1 MGSTVGGSPIAP
13 LDNPHAEAHYRF
25 LNGLQSK
32 VLESFGNE
40 EVRVAG
46 ISGLGG
52 GVAVAP
58 QRQARGA
65 AGTAR
70 PRRSRKAR
78 GGDGRI
84 AWVFLAPA
92 LLGFALFYLYPT
104 IRGAYFSFTDY
115 DLLSS
120 PHSVGAANY
129 RALWHDPLFWNA
141 LRVTLQYVV
150 INIVSQTVLALGLAW
165 LMFRLTR
172 SIVVR
177 VLLLVPWLVPN
188 VAVGLLWLW
197 LLDANLGFVNHLI
210 TDLGGSSQ
218 GFFTTPELAMPT
230 IALINTWQY
239 TGYTALLFYAGML
252 QIPTNLFESAR
263 LDGAGEIRT
272 FTRITLPLMRPILA
286 LVLVVSLIGSFQIF
300 DTISI
305 DPEKGG
311 PINATRAIYYYIYE
325 LAFTQF
331 RMGYACAVAIT
342 LVLILGVLT
351 FIQMR
356 LLRASRSDL
365 A

>member
-1 MGSTVGGSPIAP
+1 M
-13 LDNPHAEAHYRF
+13 
-25 LNGLQSK
+25 
-32 VLESFGNE
+32 
-40 EVRVAG
+40 AG
-46 ISGLGG
+46 ITGSSL
-52 GVAVAP
+52 AVATAAHEGP
-58 QRQARGA
+58 PEAVGA
-65 AGTAR
+65 ARPGRRRAAR
-70 PRRSRKAR
+70 R
-78 GGDGRI
+78 GDGRI
-84 AWVFLAPA
+84 ASLFLAPA
-92 LLGFALFYLYPT
+92 LVGFALFYLYPT
-104 IRGAYFSFTDY
+104 IRGVYFSFTDY
-115 DLLSS
+115 DLLSP

-129 RALWHDPLFWNA
+129 RYLWRDPLFWNA

-172 SIVVR
+172 SVLVR
-177 VLLLVPWLVPN
+177 VLFLVPWLVPN

-218 GFFTTPELAMPT
+218 GFFTTPSLAMPT
-230 IALINTWQY
+230 IAVINTWQY

-252 QIPTNLFESAR
+252 QIPGTLFESAR
-263 LDGAGEIRT
+263 LDGAGEVRT
-272 FTRITLPLMRPILA
+272 FTRITLPLLRPIMA

-300 DTISI
+300 DTVSI
-305 DPEKGG
+305 DPAQGG
-311 PINATRAIYYYIYE
+311 PVNATRVIYYYIYQ

-331 RMGYACAVAIT
+331 RMGYASAVAVT

-351 FIQMR
+351 FLQLR

>member
-1 MGSTVGGSPIAP
+1 M
-13 LDNPHAEAHYRF
+13 AE
-25 LNGLQSK
+25 
-32 VLESFGNE
+32 
-40 EVRVAG
+40 
-46 ISGLGG
+46 ISGPVG
-52 GVAVAP
+52 GVALA
-58 QRQARGA
+58 ARNRPRGTSAGA
-65 AGTAR
+65 ARRRRGSGAR
-70 PRRSRKAR
+70 R
-78 GGDGRI
+78 GDGRV

-104 IRGAYFSFTDY
+104 VRGAYFSFTDY
-115 DLLSS
+115 DLLSP

-129 RALWHDPLFWNA
+129 RALWHDPLYWNA

-172 SIVVR
+172 SVLIR

-210 TDLGGSSQ
+210 TAAGGSSQ
-218 GFFTTPELAMPT
+218 GFFTTPALAMPA
-230 IALINTWQY
+230 IAMINTWQY
-239 TGYTALLFYAGML
+239 TGYTALLLYAGML
-252 QIPTNLFESAR
+252 QIPSSLYESAR

-286 LVLVVSLIGSFQIF
+286 LVLIVSVIGSFQIF

-305 DPEKGG
+305 TPTHGG
-311 PINATRAIYYYIYE
+311 PVNATRAIYYYIYQ

-331 RMGYACAVAIT
+331 RMGYACAVAMT

-351 FIQMR
+351 FLQMR

>member
-1 MGSTVGGSPIAP
+1 MHVAITGSGGT
-13 LDNPHAEAHYRF
+13 
-25 LNGLQSK
+25 
-32 VLESFGNE
+32 
-40 EVRVAG
+40 
-46 ISGLGG
+46 
-52 GVAVAP
+52 VAVAP
-58 QRQARGA
+58 RRTSATAGARRGR
-65 AGTAR
+65 AGGG
-70 PRRSRKAR
+70 PRRGDAR
-78 GGDGRI
+78 V
-84 AWVFLAPA
+84 AWLFLAPA
-92 LLGFALFYLYPT
+92 LVGFALFYLYPT
-104 IRGAYFSFTDY
+104 VRGVYFSFTDY
-115 DLLSS
+115 DLLSP

-129 RALWHDPLFWNA
+129 TALWHDPLFWNS

-172 SIVVR
+172 SVLVR

-210 TDLGGSSQ
+210 TSMGGSSQ
-218 GFFTTPELAMPT
+218 GFFTTPSLAMPT
-230 IALINTWQY
+230 IAMINTWQY
-239 TGYTALLFYAGML
+239 AGYTALLFYAGML
-252 QIPTNLFESAR
+252 QIPPMLYESAR

-305 DPEKGG
+305 DPEHGG
-311 PINATRAIYYYIYE
+311 PINATRAIYYYIYQ

-331 RMGYACAVAIT
+331 RMGYACAVAVT
-342 LVLILGVLT
+342 LVLVLGVLT
-351 FIQMR
+351 FVQMR
-356 LLRASRSDL
+356 LLRANRSDL

>member
-1 MGSTVGGSPIAP
+1 MAGTDLSGGA
-13 LDNPHAEAHYRF
+13 
-25 LNGLQSK
+25 
-32 VLESFGNE
+32 
-40 EVRVAG
+40 
-46 ISGLGG
+46 
-52 GVAVAP
+52 VAVAAR
-58 QRQARGA
+58 QRPRAARGES
-65 AGTAR
+65 G
-70 PRRSRKAR
+70 AR
-78 GGDGRI
+78 GRRPARRGDGRI

-115 DLLSS
+115 DLLSA
-120 PHSVGAANY
+120 PRSVGFANY
-129 RALWHDPLFWNA
+129 TDLWHDPLYWNA

-150 INIVSQTVLALGLAW
+150 INIVSQTVLALALAW

-172 SIVVR
+172 SVLVR

-197 LLDANLGFVNHLI
+197 LLDANLGLVNHLI
-210 TDLGGSSQ
+210 TAVGGSSQ
-218 GFFTTPELAMPT
+218 GFFTTPSLAMPT
-230 IALINTWQY
+230 IAMINTWQY

-252 QIPTNLFESAR
+252 QIPANLYESAR
-263 LDGAGEIRT
+263 LDGAGELRT
-272 FTRITLPLMRPILA
+272 FTRITLPLLRPILA

-305 DPEKGG
+305 TPTHGG
-311 PINATRAIYYYIYE
+311 PINATRAVYYYIYE

-331 RMGYACAVAIT
+331 RMGYACAVAMT
-342 LVLILGVLT
+342 LVLILGLLT
-351 FIQMR
+351 FVQMR

>member
-1 MGSTVGGSPIAP
+1 MAITGSGGT
-13 LDNPHAEAHYRF
+13 
-25 LNGLQSK
+25 
-32 VLESFGNE
+32 
-40 EVRVAG
+40 
-46 ISGLGG
+46 
-52 GVAVAP
+52 VAVAP
-58 QRQARGA
+58 RPASAA
-65 AGTAR
+65 AGAR
-70 PRRSRKAR
+70 RGRAGGGPRRGDAR
-78 GGDGRI
+78 V
-84 AWVFLAPA
+84 AWLFLAPA
-92 LLGFALFYLYPT
+92 LVGFALFYLYPT
-104 IRGAYFSFTDY
+104 VRGVYFSFTDY
-115 DLLSS
+115 DLLSP

-129 RALWHDPLFWNA
+129 TALWHDPLFWNS
-141 LRVTLQYVV
+141 LRVTLQYVA

-172 SIVVR
+172 SVLVR

-210 TDLGGSSQ
+210 TAMGGSSQ
-218 GFFTTPELAMPT
+218 GFLTTPSLAMPT
-230 IALINTWQY
+230 IAMINTWQY

-252 QIPTNLFESAR
+252 QIPPTLYESAR

-305 DPEKGG
+305 DPEHGG
-311 PINATRAIYYYIYE
+311 PINATRAIYYYIYQ

-331 RMGYACAVAIT
+331 RMGYACAVAVT
-342 LVLILGVLT
+342 LVLVLGVLT
-351 FIQMR
+351 FVQMR
-356 LLRASRSDL
+356 LLRANRSDL

>member
-1 MGSTVGGSPIAP
+1 
-13 LDNPHAEAHYRF
+13 
-25 LNGLQSK
+25 
-32 VLESFGNE
+32 
-40 EVRVAG
+40 VAG
-46 ISGLGG
+46 ITGSSVGPA
-52 GVAVAP
+52 VAVRDRPRAEG
-58 QRQARGA
+58 RG
-65 AGTAR
+65 AR
-70 PRRSRKAR
+70 PRRGRAAR
-78 GGDGRI
+78 RGDGRI

-104 IRGAYFSFTDY
+104 VRGAYFSFTDY
-115 DLLSS
+115 DLLSP

-129 RALWHDPLFWNA
+129 RALWHDPLYWNA

-150 INIVSQTVLALGLAW
+150 INIVSQTVLALALAW

-172 SIVVR
+172 SVLVR

-197 LLDANLGFVNHLI
+197 LLDANLGLVNHLI

-218 GFFTTPELAMPT
+218 GFFTTPGLAMPT
-230 IALINTWQY
+230 IAMINTWQY

-252 QIPTNLFESAR
+252 QIPSSLYESAR

-286 LVLVVSLIGSFQIF
+286 LVLIVSLIGSFQIF

-305 DPEKGG
+305 TPTHGG
-311 PINATRAIYYYIYE
+311 PINATRAVYYYIYQ

-331 RMGYACAVAIT
+331 RMGYASAVAMT

-351 FIQMR
+351 FLQMR

>member
-1 MGSTVGGSPIAP
+1 
-13 LDNPHAEAHYRF
+13 
-25 LNGLQSK
+25 
-32 VLESFGNE
+32 
-40 EVRVAG
+40 VAG
-46 ISGLGG
+46 ITGSSVGPA
-52 GVAVAP
+52 VAVRDRPRAEG
-58 QRQARGA
+58 RG
-65 AGTAR
+65 AR
-70 PRRSRKAR
+70 PRRGRAAR
-78 GGDGRI
+78 RGDGRI

-104 IRGAYFSFTDY
+104 VRGAYFSFTDY
-115 DLLSS
+115 DLLSP

-129 RALWHDPLFWNA
+129 RTLWHDPLYWNA

-150 INIVSQTVLALGLAW
+150 INIVSQTVLALALAW

-172 SIVVR
+172 SVLVR

-197 LLDANLGFVNHLI
+197 LLDANLGLVNHLI

-218 GFFTTPELAMPT
+218 GFFTTPSLAMPT
-230 IALINTWQY
+230 IAMINTWQY

-252 QIPTNLFESAR
+252 QIPSSLYESAR

-286 LVLVVSLIGSFQIF
+286 LVLIVSLIGSFQIF

-305 DPEKGG
+305 TPTHGG
-311 PINATRAIYYYIYE
+311 PINATRAVYYYIYQ

-331 RMGYACAVAIT
+331 RMGYASAVAMT

-351 FIQMR
+351 FLQMR